1 MMPLSYFA
9 TLVKHTAWANTR
21 TLASLQAG
29 TPPEDAVRLFAHLVT
44 TEQIYYYR
52 ITGTD
57 PWPQDFW
64 PDFSL
69 TTSAEQMEENNALYQ
84 IFSETLTE
92 AALAE
97 PVRYRNSSGM
107 VYHTPR
113 VELLTHLAL
122 HGEHH
127 RGQIAR
133 IVRLAGGTP
142 AVTDFISFVRR

>member
-1 MMPLSYFA
+1 MMTSYLT
-9 TLVKHTAWANTR
+9 TLLEHSAWANAR
-21 TLASLQAG
+21 TLASLQAI
-29 TPPEDAVRLFAHLVT
+29 TPPDDAICLFAHIVT
-44 TEQIYYYR
+44 TEHIYHER
-52 ITGTD
+52 IMGSD

-64 PDFSL
+64 PVLPLDACAEWVAEN
-69 TTSAEQMEENNALYQ
+69 SARYRLFFES
-84 IFSETLTE
+84 ISE

-113 VELLTHLAL
+113 AELLTHLAL

>member
-1 MMPLSYFA
+1 MMTSYLA
-9 TLVKHTAWANTR
+9 TLLEHAAWANAR
-21 TLASLQAG
+21 TLASLRAS
-29 TPPEDAVRLFAHLVT
+29 TPPEEATCLFAHIVT

-64 PDFSL
+64 PELSL
-69 TTSAEQMEENNALYQ
+69 AASAEQMDENDLRYQ
-84 IFSETLTE
+84 RYFKTLTE
-92 AALAE
+92 TALAE
-97 PVRYRNSSGM
+97 PVRYRNSKGT

-113 VELLTHLAL
+113 SELLVHLAL

-133 IVRLAGGTP
+133 IVRHAGVTP
-142 AVTDFISFVRR
+142 AVTDFITFVRQ